1 MKIGC
6 KIKFIS
12 VLLCALFVLIT
23 GCSANNGSMVPVSES
38 SLTRTEEYLPG
49 TSEKTDL
56 TPATEDIRTTETGAA
71 ESDAAEA
78 DTTERRTTEPDV
90 LPENRLVINH
100 LPERTG
106 DVYSLPMAAQ
116 IRDETDPRMKNVT
129 RMSQEKL
136 FDYYGLSTSVDAL
149 CSALEPVL
157 GDKVSADIYSSYL
170 PSPGIFRDGESVY
183 DANTIDLRTRHASVR
198 IILARYQ
205 NTRWPGG
212 EILQEQEPEEEPLET
227 SCLGGTECVVCVYG
241 QEKIS
246 TNRIGYDVEAMI
258 GNTKVSISI
267 GGVSEEKLAEVLET
281 IYVLLHAATPAA
293 ESSAEVLDPDQ
304 TDSEP
309 STTVQSEPCEDRIV
323 MNLITEYVYSL
334 LWSTV
339 TEDDPRWEHVTLMSW
354 EELSDYYG

>member
-1 MKIGC
+1 MKIGY
-6 KIKFIS
+6 KIKLFP

-157 GDKVSADIYSSYL
+157 GDKVSADIYSGYL

-293 ESSAEVLDPDQ
+293 
-304 TDSEP
+304 
-309 STTVQSEPCEDRIV
+309 
-323 MNLITEYVYSL
+323 
-334 LWSTV
+334 
-339 TEDDPRWEHVTLMSW
+339 
-354 EELSDYYG
+354 